1 MHYLID
7 GYNLLFKL
15 SSPAKRPLEKK
26 RLLLI
31 SELNEV
37 VSLLKLN
44 ATIVFDGSLPLPAE
58 TTRQHFD
65 ALEIVYTTAEQNA
78 DAYII
83 KEVENARRPSQITVI
98 TSDRSLTMQCRSLG
112 AQAQSIH
119 DFLAFIQKKKKK
131 KRQISAA
138 TREGAFRESD
148 TQIARYL
155 KIFEN
160 RVKNEE

>member
-1 MHYLID
+1 MRYLID

-15 SSPAKRPLEKK
+15 STPAKSPLEKK

-44 ATIVFDGSLPLPAE
+44 ATIVFDGSMPLPA
-58 TTRQHFD
+58 TATRQHFD

-83 KEVENARRPSQITVI
+83 KEVELARRPSQITVI

-112 AQAQSIH
+112 AQAKSIH
-119 DFLAFIQKKKKK
+119 DFLAFIHKKKTK
-131 KRQISAA
+131 KRRISSPA
-138 TREGAFRESD
+138 TEGAFRDSE

-155 KIFEN
+155 KIFE
-160 RVKNEE
+160 KKITDEE